1 MMSLTGS
8 LYRERNFWVSSDD
21 TDALNEFPVF
31 SVGKKLAA
39 DENFGSKAISFK

>member
-39 DENFGSKAISFK
+39 D